1 MNNRKMNLDRPN
13 LNSEQIASKQNF
25 QDVLTKFNAAKAP
38 VWKSP
43 WFWGPTS
50 LASLAAI
57 TLIGMNSFSK
67 PIETHD
73 KNNTLA
79 QRTQLPNDTEC
90 IKPPVTSENIPFS
103 VHQVDPKKDQTIR
116 LLDGTKISIPAG
128 SLVPTDLDEKV
139 QIQVRQFNDKA
150 SVFVAGIPMDY
161 GDKSAFESAGM
172 IEIQGVQNGKSVELN
187 TEKPLEI
194 ELQLT
199 QNPASFDFWYLDE
212 EQKAWG
218 NFPATLKSDKI
229 SGELQVKDN
238 SKKLESKFET
248 VSKQLTAVV
257 QEIERLE
264 KPTQSDFKIPVK
276 GHQKFDLAFNKGDY
290 PELSKFQDLVF
301 EIIPTTGY
309 DKNFASLVWSEA
321 LLQKRVGG
329 GYEMNLR
336 SSKREIKLPV
346 RPVLGGKELKEA
358 EKEFDAAIENFQLTN
373 SRLKVEKEK
382 LEAEKEKL
390 NLQLLE
396 ELKKI
401 RNQNNTALIQRNT
414 VDSKNAF
421 NQSKSRGDV
430 ADFQNVAK
438 FQVTRWG
445 VYNCDKSIS
454 YPEPLENQPY
464 FAWKGGSEMKVQSI
478 YVFDLDK
485 NTRYSFGVGNRF
497 SLEQLGWFKKN
508 DIVIVA
514 IDETGKI
521 GALEI
526 SKSENS
532 GKAEKILFEPKETG
546 EKTVDWLKKMMHESV
561 DIS

>member
-25 QDVLTKFNAAKAP
+25 QDVLTKFNATKAP

-57 TLIGMNSFSK
+57 TLIGMNSFSN

-73 KNNTLA
+73 KNNTLV
-79 QRTQLPNDTEC
+79 QHTQLPNDTEC
-90 IKPPVTSENIPFS
+90 IKPPVISEDIPFS

-128 SLVPTDLDEKV
+128 SLVPTDLDKKV
-139 QIQVRQFNDKA
+139 QIKVRKFNDKA

-161 GDKSAFESAGM
+161 GDKTAFESAGM
-172 IEIQGVQNGKSVELN
+172 IEIKGVQNGESVELN
-187 TEKPLEI
+187 ADKPIEI

-199 QNPASFDFWYLDE
+199 QNPATFDFWYLDE

-218 NFPATLKSDKI
+218 NYPATFKSDKI

-248 VSKQLTAVV
+248 VSKKLTAVD
-257 QEIERLE
+257 QEIGRLE
-264 KPTQSDFKIPVK
+264 KPTQTDFKIPVK

-301 EIIPTTGY
+301 EIIPTMGY

-321 LLQKRVGG
+321 LLEKRVGG
-329 GYEMNLR
+329 GYEMILR
-336 SSKREIKLPV
+336 ASKREIKLPV

-373 SRLKVEKEK
+373 SQLKAEKEK
-382 LEAEKEKL
+382 LESEKAKL

-396 ELKKI
+396 ELKNI
-401 RNQNNTALIQRNT
+401 RNQNNAALIQRNT
-414 VDSKNAF
+414 VDSKNASS
-421 NQSKSRGDV
+421 QSKARGEV

-445 VYNCDKSIS
+445 LYNCDKSIS
-454 YPEPLENQPY
+454 YPEPLEEQP
-464 FAWKGGSEMKVQSI
+464 FIAWKGGLEMKAQSI

-485 NTRYSFGVGNRF
+485 NTRYSFGARNRF

-514 IDETGKI
+514 IDEAGKI

>member
-25 QDVLTKFNAAKAP
+25 QDVLTKFNAAKVP

-57 TLIGMNSFSK
+57 TLIGMNSFSN

-73 KNNTLA
+73 KKTTLA
-79 QRTQLPNDTEC
+79 QNTQLPNDTEC
-90 IKPPVTSENIPFS
+90 IKPPVKSEDIPFS
-103 VHQVDPKKDQTIR
+103 VHQVDPKKDQRIR

-128 SLVPTDLDEKV
+128 SLVPADLNKKV

-172 IEIQGVQNGKSVELN
+172 IEIQGIQNGESIDLN
-187 TEKPLEI
+187 VEKPIEI

-199 QNPASFDFWYLDE
+199 QDPATFDFWYLNE

-218 NFPATLKSDKI
+218 NYPATFKSDKI
-229 SGELQVKDN
+229 SGELHVKDN
-238 SKKLESKFET
+238 SKKLEAKFET
-248 VSKQLTAVV
+248 VSEQLTAVN
-257 QEIERLE
+257 QEIDRLE

-301 EIIPTTGY
+301 EIIPTSGY

-321 LLQKRVGG
+321 LLEKRVGG
-329 GYEMNLR
+329 GYEMILK

-358 EKEFDAAIENFQLTN
+358 EKEFDAAIDDFQATS
-373 SRLKVEKEK
+373 SRLKAEKEK
-382 LEAEKEKL
+382 LEAEKAKL
-390 NLQLLE
+390 NQQLLE

-401 RNQNNTALIQRNT
+401 RNENGSALIQRT
-414 VDSKNAF
+414 AVDSKNAS
-421 NQSKSRGDV
+421 NQSKARSEV
-430 ADFQNVAK
+430 AIFQNVAN

-454 YPEPLENQPY
+454 YPEPLENQPF
-464 FAWKGGSEMKVQSI
+464 FAWRGGSEMKAQSI

-497 SLEQLGWFKKN
+497 SMDQLGWFKKN
-508 DIVIVA
+508 DLVIVA

-526 SKSENS
+526 SKSENT
-532 GKAEKILFEPKETG
+532 GKAEKLLFEPKETG
-546 EKTVDWLKKMMHESV
+546 EKTVDWLKKMMHENV
-561 DIS
+561 DVS

>member
-25 QDVLTKFNAAKAP
+25 QDVLTKFNATKAP

-57 TLIGMNSFSK
+57 TLIGMNSFSN

-79 QRTQLPNDTEC
+79 QHTQLPNDTEC
-90 IKPPVTSENIPFS
+90 IKPPVISEDIPFS

-128 SLVPTDLDEKV
+128 SLVPIDLAKKV
-139 QIQVRQFNDKA
+139 QIKVRKFNDKA

-161 GDKSAFESAGM
+161 GDKTAFESAGM
-172 IEIQGVQNGKSVELN
+172 IEIKGVQNGESVELN
-187 TEKPLEI
+187 ADKPIEI

-199 QNPASFDFWYLDE
+199 QNPATFDFWYLDE

-218 NFPATLKSDKI
+218 NYPATFKSDKI

-248 VSKQLTAVV
+248 VSKQLTAVD
-257 QEIERLE
+257 QEIGRLE
-264 KPTQSDFKIPVK
+264 KPTQTDFKIPVK

-321 LLQKRVGG
+321 LLEKRVGG
-329 GYEMNLR
+329 GYEMILR
-336 SSKREIKLPV
+336 ASKREIKLPV

-373 SRLKVEKEK
+373 SRLKAEKEK
-382 LEAEKEKL
+382 LESEKAKL

-396 ELKKI
+396 ELKNI
-401 RNQNNTALIQRNT
+401 RNQNNAALIQRNV
-414 VDSKNAF
+414 VDSKNASS
-421 NQSKSRGDV
+421 QSKARGEV

-445 VYNCDKSIS
+445 LYNCDKSIS
-454 YPEPLENQPY
+454 YPEPLEEQP
-464 FAWKGGSEMKVQSI
+464 FIAWKGGLEMKAQSI

-485 NTRYSFGVGNRF
+485 NTRYSFGAGNRF

-514 IDETGKI
+514 IDEAGKI